1 LAAEGGENATLN
13 DRYTLLT
20 AFPDMDS
27 LDMASLKIF
36 YLNLLG
42 NLKPEAYPAIYR
54 SLTETRQKIHES
66 SVNVT
71 TTDAYTLTDGP
82 TIFLADDINKIAQF
96 YIQNAK
102 IPEYVIKEIMAKIQF
117 NRDLLGQIK
126 DLEKDLED
134 AEASKNTTGEKKE
147 KAPAGDAKLSPE
159 MKAKKQKLA
168 TLQESMETISLNPTY
183 VPNTRDHL
191 YKYANR
197 MNHLNAFTCEISEET
212 VEQIM
217 RITDVQDY
225 WKLLLLM
232 GIGVFS
238 AHKSTRYTEI
248 MKKLAQDHKLF
259 MIIASTDYIYGTNY
273 QFCHG
278 YIGNDLAS
286 MSQEKCIQAMG
297 RIGRNKLQQDY
308 SVRFRANS
316 LLYKLFQEE
325 ENKPE
330 VLNMNRLFNQ
340 PLEKVEPNSTF

>member
-1 LAAEGGENATLN
+1 
-13 DRYTLLT
+13 
-20 AFPDMDS
+20 MDA
-27 LDMASLKIF
+27 LDMASIKLF
-36 YLNLLG
+36 YLDLLG
-42 NLKPEAYPAIYR
+42 NIKTESYPAIYQA
-54 SLTETRQKIHES
+54 LTASRKKIHES
-66 SVNVT
+66 NVNVT

-102 IPEYVIKEIMAKIQF
+102 IPERVTKDIMEKIHF
-117 NRDLLGQIK
+117 NRGLIGQIK

-134 AEASKNTTGEKKE
+134 AVASKSNTTSGDKKD
-147 KAPAGDAKLSPE
+147 KNNGDDKLSPE
-159 MKAKKQKLA
+159 MKVKKQKLSV
-168 TLQESMETISLNPTY
+168 LRESMQTIVLNPTY

-191 YKYANR
+191 YKYAAK
-197 MNHLNAFTCEISEET
+197 MNPGNITNAFTCTISEDT

-217 RITDVQDY
+217 RISDVEDY

-238 AHKSTRYTEI
+238 EHKSVRYTEI
-248 MKKLAQDHKLF
+248 MKKLAQEHKLF

-278 YIGNDLAS
+278 YIGNDLEG

-308 SVRFRANS
+308 SVRFRVNS
-316 LLYKLFQEE
+316 LLYKLFQTE

-330 VLNMNRLFNQ
+330 VMNMNRLFCQ
-340 PLEKVEPNSTF
+340 PL